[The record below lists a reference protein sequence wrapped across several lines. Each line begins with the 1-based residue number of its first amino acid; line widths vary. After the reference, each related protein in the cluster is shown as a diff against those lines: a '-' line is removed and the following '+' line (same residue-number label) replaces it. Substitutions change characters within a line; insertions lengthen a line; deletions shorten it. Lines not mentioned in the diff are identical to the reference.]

1 MFPFGGPFGGGHP
14 MMFGGGHPM
23 LFGGGGG
30 PPRVVVMGGHPMMGV
45 HPLMGGHP
53 LILGRPQ
60 IIAVPS
66 SSSSSSS
73 TSWRDMNSR
82 HMGKKT
88 LWHATSESAARSIA
102 ADRKML
108 RGSDGW
114 FGGGIYF
121 AEDKSRCRKKARNG
135 SDFYICAE
143 VDLGTALMLDTDRV
157 SGKSD
162 ITYTKLRGKGCD
174 SVFAYNINTGN
185 EYVVYNH
192 GQVKILRI
200 EDASGSTT
208 LSLS

>member
-30 PPRVVVMGGHPMMGV
+30 PPRVVVMGGHPMMGA
-45 HPLMGGHP
+45 HPMMGGHP

-88 LWHATSESAARSIA
+88 LWHATSESAS
-102 ADRKML
+102 
-108 RGSDGW
+108 W
-114 FGGGIYF
+114 
-121 AEDKSRCRKKARNG
+121 EVNG
-135 SDFYICAE
+135 SSFYESRTRTDQRRFRCPSESAA
-143 VDLGTALMLDTDRV
+143 VQTDLWALRNY
-157 SGKSD
+157 G
-162 ITYTKLRGKGCD
+162 
-174 SVFAYNINTGN
+174 AYYWPHTW
-185 EYVVYNH
+185 
-192 GQVKILRI
+192 L
-200 EDASGSTT
+200 
-208 LSLS
+208 